1 MKQQISYQAI
11 ESIHP
16 YENNPRNNA
25 AAVDLVA
32 KSIKDFGFRVPILID
47 QNDIIIAGHTR
58 YEAAKKL
65 GLKEVPCVKV
75 TDLTDAQ
82 IRAYRIADNK
92 TAEASSWDDDLLKAE
107 MEALQGLG
115 IDLESTGFTDVEV
128 ESVLRDIQDEDF
140 EEFFVEPVNKP
151 TASAEQHP
159 PEDNGAAPPAPA
171 PRTTRIQCPKCGE
184 WIDL

>member
-1 MKQQISYQAI
+1 
-11 ESIHP
+11 
-16 YENNPRNNA
+16 
-25 AAVDLVA
+25 
-32 KSIKDFGFRVPILID
+32 
-47 QNDIIIAGHTR
+47 
-58 YEAAKKL
+58 
-65 GLKEVPCVKV
+65 
-75 TDLTDAQ
+75 
-82 IRAYRIADNK
+82 
-92 TAEASSWDDDLLKAE
+92 